1 MLHANPPENAA
12 DEFVSYS
19 AMYKR
24 KIQQT
29 KELRYR
35 VNQIAAILNMKYAN
49 QIAANTQ
56 YNSSIS
62 MSKYTTQ

>member
-35 VNQIAAILNMKYAN
+35 VFYYSYEIEMHKELI
-49 QIAANTQ
+49 I
-56 YNSSIS
+56 
-62 MSKYTTQ
+62 